1 VWIDFKDSDDLT
13 DADRAA
19 LNTLRLSVYPPDVRA
34 TLPALQFAWAPVQW
48 HFLVYDDAGHLV
60 SHVGV
65 LTREVLLDG
74 ALVRIGG
81 VGGVQTHPDARGQGY
96 ASAAM
101 ERAAIFF
108 HDEAAVPFAL
118 LFCGTHRVS
127 FYGGLGW
134 QRFNGLT
141 TVAQPGGNIP
151 FNMNETLVR
160 SARRDAPTDGIL
172 DLQGL
177 PW

>member
-1 VWIDFKDSDDLT
+1 MQIEFKDGDDLT
-13 DADRAA
+13 DAERAA
-19 LNTLRLSVYPPDVRA
+19 LDALRFAIYPPDVRA
-34 TLPALQFAWAPVQW
+34 TLPAMQYVWAPVQW
-48 HFLVYDDAGHLV
+48 HFLVYDDAGQMA

-74 ALVRIGG
+74 VLVRIGG
-81 VGGVQTHPDARGQGY
+81 VGGVQTHPDARGRGY

-101 ERAAIFF
+101 KRAAAFF

-134 QRFNGLT
+134 ERFRGLV
-141 TVAQPGGNIP
+141 TVAQPGGSIP
-151 FNMNETLVR
+151 FNMNETMVLSV
-160 SARRDAPTDGIL
+160 RRDTPTDGIL